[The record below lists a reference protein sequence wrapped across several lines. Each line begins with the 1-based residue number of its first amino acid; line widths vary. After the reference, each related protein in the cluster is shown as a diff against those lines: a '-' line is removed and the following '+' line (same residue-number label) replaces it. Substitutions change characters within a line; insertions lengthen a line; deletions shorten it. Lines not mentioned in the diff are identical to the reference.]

1 MGTWSTADPAGR
13 SVVFGEILFDCF
25 EDGHA
30 VLGGAPFNVAW
41 HLQGFGMEPLLISR
55 IGEDEL
61 GARVAEAMEQWGMDS
76 SGVQWDPD
84 HPTGSVRITVSPE
97 GHPSFDIMPDQ
108 AYDHIDAAEAR
119 SALGRERWNM
129 LYHGSLITRGEA
141 ARKTLGAVREQLEVP
156 QFVDVNL
163 RSPWWERSSVLAGLS
178 RATWAKLNDLEL
190 RELNGEPVAGETLE
204 TGAARFRKRLGMEL
218 LILTLGHEGALL
230 ITRDEILRSHPESVE
245 DMADSVGAGD
255 AFSAVCILGFSLGW
269 PLRYTLRRAM
279 DFAGA
284 ICGIRGAVT
293 DDRQLYRRF
302 LDRWK
307 E

>member
-1 MGTWSTADPAGR
+1 MGTWNTADPAGR
-13 SVVFGEILFDCF
+13 PVVFGEVLFDCF
-25 EDGHA
+25 EDGHT

-41 HLQGFGMEPLLISR
+41 HLQGFGMEPLLLSR
-55 IGEDEL
+55 VGDDAE
-61 GARVAEAMEQWGMDS
+61 GARVTGAMEHWGMDT
-76 SGVQWDPD
+76 SGIQHDPS
-84 HPTGSVRITVSPE
+84 HPTGRVRISVSPE
-97 GHPSFDIMPDQ
+97 GQPTFDIMADQ
-108 AYDHIDAAEAR
+108 AYDHIDAAQAR
-119 SALGRERWNM
+119 SALDRERWNM
-129 LYHGSLITRGEA
+129 LYHGSLITREA
-141 ARKTLGAVREQLEVP
+141 PARETLGQIRELLDIP

-163 RSPWWERSSVLAGLS
+163 RAPWWERSSVLAGLS

-190 RELNGEPVAGETLE
+190 RELEGEAAGDGSLE
-204 TGAARFRKRLGMEL
+204 AGAARFRKRLGLEL

-230 ITRDEILRSHPESVE
+230 ITREEILRSRPEAVE
-245 DMADSVGAGD
+245 DLADSVGAGD

-269 PLRYTLRRAM
+269 PLRYTLRRAV

-302 LDRWK
+302 LDSWK